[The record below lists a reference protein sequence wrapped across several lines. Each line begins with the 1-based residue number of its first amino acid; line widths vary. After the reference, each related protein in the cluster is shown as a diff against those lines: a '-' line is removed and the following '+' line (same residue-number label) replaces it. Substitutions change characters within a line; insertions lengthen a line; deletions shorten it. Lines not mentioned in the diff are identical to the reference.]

1 MAAWELPQGNT
12 LFCVLVQRTL
22 KAMKYNS
29 PALANNYD
37 YISYALTFLATIAT
51 KRKERNGRT
60 V

>member
-1 MAAWELPQGNT
+1 MAAWELPQGNM

-22 KAMKYNS
+22 KFNS